1 MKWQDLNTLPC
12 SLARTL
18 SVVGDRW
25 TLLILRNAFM
35 RTRRFDDFYT
45 QLGITKHVL
54 SDRLKKLV
62 NEGVMEKRVY
72 QEKPARYEYRL
83 TEKGLDL
90 YPIIMTMVAWGD
102 KWMDEG
108 KGAPMLYLH
117 KSCNHQTSPHLACS
131 HCGDDI
137 NPRDMM
143 PLPGPGLVLSK

>member
-1 MKWQDLNTLPC
+1 MKWQELNTLPC

-35 RTRRFDDFYT
+35 RTRRFDDFYS

-62 NEGVMEKRVY
+62 NEGVLEKKAY
-72 QEKPARYEYRL
+72 QEKPMRYEYRL

-90 YPIIMTMVAWGD
+90 YPIIMSMVAWGD

-117 KSCNHQTSPHLACS
+117 KSCNHQTSPKLACS

-143 PLPGPGLVLSK
+143 PMPGPGLVSK

>member
-1 MKWQDLNTLPC
+1 MKWQELDTLPC

-35 RTRRFDDFYT
+35 QTRRFDDFYT
-45 QLGITKHVL
+45 QLGITKHLL

-62 NEGVMEKRVY
+62 ASGVMEKRAY
-72 QEKPARYEYRL
+72 QEKPIRYEYRL

-90 YPIIMTMVAWGD
+90 YPIMLSLVAWGD

-108 KGAPMLYLH
+108 RGPPLQYKH
-117 KSCNHQTSPHLACS
+117 KNCHQLMKPTLICS
-131 HCGDDI
+131 ECGEALD
-137 NPRDMM
+137 PRDVE
-143 PLPGPGLVLSK
+143 PIPGPGLVP